1 MLIQGTVRD
10 DAGHPVASAR
20 IIIAD
25 APGPV
30 PDIAALTAADGTFV
44 LSVGMSGQ
52 YLVEC
57 HAEGFA
63 PATAEV
69 STVAGADPV
78 PVTLIL
84 RPAVGG

>member
-10 DAGHPVASAR
+10 DVGRPVASAR
-20 IIIAD
+20 IIIAE

-30 PDIAALTAADGTFV
+30 PDVAALTAADGTFV
-44 LSVGMSGQ
+44 LSVGMPGQ

-78 PVTLIL
+78 QVALTL
-84 RPAVGG
+84 RPTVG